1 MRLVLIPL
9 LLCFLT
15 VIAVQFH
22 SSILR
27 SGYLFSFQEP
37 IEDDNRRV
45 VTDKLVDHVNS
56 QKTTWVASTNQGAI
70 GSLTLRQAKKLM
82 GVLPV
87 RLIFFFSSTESTNW
101 FFQMFHQGGPKLPPK
116 TFDDLTPLAL
126 PDTFDARSKWVTRLL
141 INLLEL
147 IFFTY
152 PSHNV

>member
-87 RLIFFFSSTESTNW
+87 RLIFFFSSTESTNCL
-101 FFQMFHQGGPKLPPK
+101 FQMFH
-116 TFDDLTPLAL
+116 
-126 PDTFDARSKWVTRLL
+126 
-141 INLLEL
+141 
-147 IFFTY
+147 
-152 PSHNV
+152 